1 LGEGSAVTLE
11 ENVRRVWPGICLAV
25 IAVVVSGCG
34 SGEEPLDEYVEEL
47 NAVVNQAGAEYEAI
61 VASPQGEVFVAEGA
75 QLSEFT
81 PQDLQVA
88 LERVAAI
95 QVEALAAIE
104 AIEPPE
110 QVVELHHLFFREL
123 PFDAL
128 AVRAGSAADW
138 EELSA
143 SPEMAA
149 YRAALVSDIQVCDDF
164 KAELDGGGGFAID
177 AWLSADLK
185 EVGEALLGCEAYPAN
200 PEDVY
205 RPPAASTP

>member
-1 LGEGSAVTLE
+1 M
-11 ENVRRVWPGICLAV
+11 RRVWPGMCLAV

-34 SGEEPLDEYVEEL
+34 SGEKPLDEYVEDL

-75 QLSEFT
+75 QLSDFT

-104 AIEPPE
+104 AIEPPD
-110 QVVELHHLFFREL
+110 QVAELHHLFFREL

-128 AVRAGSAADW
+128 AARAGSAADW

-143 SPEMAA
+143 SAEMAA
-149 YRAALVSDIQVCDDF
+149 YRAALVADIQVCDDF
-164 KAELDGGGGFAID
+164 KAELDPVTGGGGFAID
-177 AWLSADLK
+177 AWLSAGLK

-205 RPPAASTP
+205 RPPASVIP